1 MPFKHVSSDTQGL
14 LTYCLCLP
22 LSFPD
27 NAPTCVFI
35 ELAQSASPHAEPLLS
50 PSVPHTDTDSLFSPP
65 YGTRNQNLHSFPVS
79 CRSVSQTN
87 QLVSAIRSVWFLKVF
102 CICFYI
108 SNLQWTTNTRTK
120 LTNNQYFTTHCT
132 NTIHDKGTVNYNLK
146 VHICKVLMSKE
157 GWHKDINFPNH
168 KNNVL

>member
-1 MPFKHVSSDTQGL
+1 MMPIEFNLQIDAISSSAHTMPFKHLSSDTQGL

-35 ELAQSASPHAEPLLS
+35 EPAQSASPHAEPLLS

-65 YGTRNQNLHSFPVS
+65 YGTRNQNLPSFPVS

-87 QLVSAIRSVWFLKVF
+87 QLVCAVF
-102 CICFYI
+102 MIFKMF
-108 SNLQWTTNTRTK
+108 S
-120 LTNNQYFTTHCT
+120 F
-132 NTIHDKGTVNYNLK
+132 VNFRLA
-146 VHICKVLMSKE
+146 
-157 GWHKDINFPNH
+157 
-168 KNNVL
+168 KNNEYSLSLRLINVSQRTVRL